1 VGQSKGIQ
9 FSYGRVDV
17 MKGVAPMLVAK
28 QLLREQI
35 WEALTVN
42 KVARFPGAQGRI
54 PNFIGAEAAARQLTT
69 LPVWQRAQALKCNP
83 DAPQRAVRYAALQ
96 AGKVLYMAVPRLR
109 ELKPFIALDPALLG
123 PSGLWRASSIQGAFA
138 VGKPVAL
145 EEMLPIDLIV
155 AGSVAVSR
163 DGARLGKG
171 GGYSDLEYALC
182 RQAGLAHQGTLI
194 VTTVHSMQ
202 VVPDGAIEMTAHD
215 ISLNWFATP
224 EELVK
229 TDSRFPR
236 PVGILWDELGDKL
249 TEIPV
254 LQELSRQR

>member
-1 VGQSKGIQ
+1 MSEG
-9 FSYGRVDV
+9 
-17 MKGVAPMLVAK
+17 K
-28 QLLREQI
+28 QGLREQV
-35 WEALTVN
+35 WHAMTVN

-54 PNFIGAEAAARQLTT
+54 PNFIGAEAAAQHLTT
-69 LPVWQRAQALKCNP
+69 LAVWQRARVLKCNP
-83 DAPQRAVRYAALQ
+83 DAPQRPVRYAALQ

-123 PSGLWRASSIQGAFA
+123 SSGLWQASSIRGAFA

-145 EEMLPIDLIV
+145 AEMLPIDLIV

-182 RQAGLAHQGTLI
+182 RQAGLAEQDTPI

-202 VVPDGAIEMTAHD
+202 VVSDGVIEMTAHD
-215 ISLNWFATP
+215 ISLSGFATS
-224 EELVK
+224 EGLVQ
-229 TDSRFPR
+229 TAHCYPR
-236 PVGILWDELGDKL
+236 PQGILWDELGEKSD
-249 TEIPV
+249 EIPV
-254 LQELSRQR
+254 LRQLSRRW

>member
-1 VGQSKGIQ
+1 MAESQQG
-9 FSYGRVDV
+9 
-17 MKGVAPMLVAK
+17 
-28 QLLREQI
+28 LREKI
-35 WEALTVN
+35 WHALTVN

-54 PNFIGAEAAARQLTT
+54 PNFIGAEAAARHLTT
-69 LPVWQRAQALKCNP
+69 LPVWQNARALKCNP
-83 DAPQRAVRYAALQ
+83 DAPQRPVRYAALQ

-109 ELKPFIALDPALLG
+109 ELKPFIALDPALLE

-182 RQAGLAHQGTLI
+182 RQADVVHQDTPI
-194 VTTVHSMQ
+194 VTTVHPMQ
-202 VVPDGAIEMTAHD
+202 VVPDGVIDMTGHD

-224 EELVK
+224 AGLVR
-229 TDSRFPR
+229 TPSGYPR
-236 PVGILWDELGDKL
+236 PQGILWDELGDKL
-249 TEIPV
+249 DKIPV
-254 LQELSRQR
+254 LQQLAQRRSRPSSMPLTNLDR

>member
-1 VGQSKGIQ
+1 MAQ
-9 FSYGRVDV
+9 D
-17 MKGVAPMLVAK
+17 K
-28 QLLREQI
+28 QGLREEI
-35 WEALTVN
+35 WRTLTVN

-54 PNFIGAEAAARQLTT
+54 PNFIGAEAAARHLST

-83 DAPQRAVRYAALQ
+83 DAPQRSVRYAALQ

-123 PSGLWRASSIQGAFA
+123 SSGLWRASSIQGAFA

-145 EEMLPIDLIV
+145 AEMLPVDLIV
-155 AGSVAVSR
+155 AGSVAVSH

-182 RQAGLAHQGTLI
+182 RQASLVHRDTPI
-194 VTTVHSMQ
+194 VTTVHPLQ

-215 ISLNWFATP
+215 ISLSWFATP
-224 EELVK
+224 EELVQ
-229 TDSRFPR
+229 TASRYPR
-236 PVGILWDELGDKL
+236 PQGILWDELAEKL
-249 TEIPV
+249 DEIPV
-254 LQELSRQR
+254 LQQLAERR